1 MAHDFANLFTE
12 DWNPSYCDHFGF
24 SRVTTAPDDRA
35 DFIEALA
42 TGVAASKADPA
53 VTADLLKAAGWEVA
67 GAPLRGGTVSVRR
80 GDFGEVVATEAI
92 EALDD
97 LVVPVRKLRY
107 QIDPNQT
114 LPGADVVAFDVGEE
128 GDVSGLQF
136 TESKYRTKPEKAI
149 LVKAIDQLEADRQKK
164 FATTL
169 NFLAHRLHETIHP
182 LYTEFMRY
190 LTARGRRDDSY
201 GVCLT
206 CDTEQWTGAPLEE
219 AAELPDLLQ
228 PLLVRVVTLDDPNDL
243 IDQVCAKLELEL
255 IPDD

>member
-1 MAHDFANLFTE
+1 MAHDFADLLNE

-24 SRVTTAPDDRA
+24 SRVTTAPDERA
-35 DFIEALA
+35 DVIEALA
-42 TGVAASKADPA
+42 TCVAASKADPA
-53 VTADLLKAAGWEVA
+53 VTADLMEAAGWGVA
-67 GAPLRGGTVSVRR
+67 GAPLRTGRAAVRR

-128 GDVSGLQF
+128 GNVTSLQF

-149 LVKAIDQLEADRQKK
+149 LVEAIDQLEADRQKK
-164 FATTL
+164 FATTI
-169 NFLAHRLHETIHP
+169 NFLAHRLHEISHP
-182 LYTEFMRY
+182 LYTEFMAY
-190 LTARGRRDDSY
+190 LAARRRRDDTY

-206 CDTEQWTGAPLEE
+206 CDAENWTGAPLEE
-219 AAELPDLLQ
+219 AAELPELLQ